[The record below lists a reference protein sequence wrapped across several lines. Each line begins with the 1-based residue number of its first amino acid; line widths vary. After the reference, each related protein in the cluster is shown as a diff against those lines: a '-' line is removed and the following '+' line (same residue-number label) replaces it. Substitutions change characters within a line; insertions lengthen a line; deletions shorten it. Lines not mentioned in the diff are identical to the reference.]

1 MKIVLKK
8 IKKHPFVLLEILIAL
23 ALTSLAALPLAL
35 SPIHA
40 LQKEREMLEEIE
52 AGRIADYSFSEI
64 KEMLLQN
71 SIPWEELS
79 TSKKNYFL
87 DDLSFYLPGF
97 QERVVQR
104 KFTVQVRREKEG
116 ENNAVYRQLHIT
128 LFLTGASKSTF
139 EFELFAQKI

>member
-1 MKIVLKK
+1 MKIVFKK

-23 ALTSLAALPLAL
+23 AITSLAALPLAL

-52 AGRIADYSFSEI
+52 YGRIADYSFSDI

-79 TSKKNYFL
+79 SSEKNYFL
-87 DDLSFYLPGF
+87 DDISFYLPGF
-97 QERVVQR
+97 KERVVQR
-104 KFTVQVRREKEG
+104 EFTVQVSREKEG
-116 ENNAVYRQLHIT
+116 ENNAVYRHLIIYLLLNGHS
-128 LFLTGASKSTF
+128 FRY
-139 EFELFAQKI
+139 ELFAQKI